1 MAALRAQQA
10 PQIGIDF
17 IDTMDNIDSVNG
29 GKNNPLRRF
38 NPAYGYAM
46 DNLSASREVL
56 QQMRDRPLGNTSRS
70 KDYTNRNQIAS
81 QMRMISTLSSSGGY
95 ARPNRYLVEF
105 TPPKGFRDYF
115 QAALR
120 TGTTNTA
127 GWGFDFPK
135 IGLLCS
141 SVSVPQKTLQTYEH
155 KQLGVSYRVPHS
167 LLFDPIILTFY
178 VDGDFEVRRFFEAWQ
193 GMIVD
198 YNSAIVSFYDDY
210 VADVVVSVLD
220 VEGYIRYTLVFKD
233 AWCMSVAPLD
243 LSYSSNNT
251 ILNMSVTLSYKT
263 FFEFRD

>member
-10 PQIGIDF
+10 PQVGIDF

-56 QQMRDRPLGNTSRS
+56 KQMRDRPLGNTKVKKSPS
-70 KDYTNRNQIAS
+70 NRELIAS
-81 QMRMISTLSSSGGY
+81 QNQFIKAMSSSSGY

-105 TPPKGFRDYF
+105 NMPKGINEYQRMARQSGLGDK
-115 QAALR
+115 
-120 TGTTNTA
+120 A
-127 GWGFDFPK
+127 GGAFDTQK
-135 IGLLCS
+135 VGILCS
-141 SVSVPQKTLQTYEH
+141 AISVPQKTLQTYEH

-178 VDGDFEVRRFFEAWQ
+178 VDGDFEVRRMFEAWQ
-193 GMIVD
+193 GLIVD
-198 YNSAIVSFYDDY
+198 SKSAVVSFYDDY
-210 VADVVVSVLD
+210 VTEMTVSVLD
-220 VEGYIRYTLVFKD
+220 VEGYIRYSLVFED

-243 LSYSSNNT
+243 LSYSSNNAV
-251 ILNMSVTLSYKT
+251 LNMSVTMSYKR
-263 FFEFRD
+263 FIEKVD